1 METKNI
7 NYTLEE
13 CQKLMD
19 ENGGFLDLRGAQ
31 ITTLPDGLTVGG
43 YLDLEGTQ
51 ITTLPD
57 NLTVGGYLDFRDTRI
72 TNPIYKR
79 LQDGDYVEG
88 RYLYADGILI
98 HVSRRKE
105 INGYAFYVGK
115 IKGKNVVSDGTHYAH
130 CKTLREGIADLQFK
144 AAKDRGAAQYKGR
157 DMDELIPF
165 DEAVAMYRII
175 TGACAAGTQ
184 SFIDT
189 LCEVKEA
196 YSIREIINVTCGSY
210 GANTFKEFFE
220 DADA

>member
-1 METKNI
+1 METNKI

-13 CQKLMD
+13 CRKLMD
-19 ENGGFLDLRGAQ
+19 KNGGSLYLR
-31 ITTLPDGLTVGG
+31 D
-43 YLDLEGTQ
+43 TQ
-51 ITTLPD
+51 IP
-57 NLTVGGYLDFRDTRI
+57 
-72 TNPIYKR
+72 NPKYKR

-88 RYLYADGILI
+88 RYLYADGILT

-144 AAKDRGAAQYKGR
+144 AAKDRGAEQYKGR

-165 DEAVAMYRII
+165 AEAVAMYRII

-189 LCEVKEA
+189 LHEVKEA
-196 YSIREIINVTCGSY
+196 YSIREIISVTYGNY